1 MEDEKDW
8 LELDSVSRYVEFLAS
23 YSILVVVGAIVL
35 SSLGFMG
42 ALLQAVYYVVVPLLV
57 LMLVV
62 LVYRVEEVLYHH
74 YYTGELAWE
83 HGFSPA
89 GIVIGLVTGVAG
101 LNLGLLLALRSA
113 QQAVEGFN
121 QVLVFG
127 LMIIV
132 LAFAL
137 SLSIVTRELVS
148 SV

>member
-1 MEDEKDW
+1 MDKKNW
-8 LELDSVSRYVEFLAS
+8 MELDSVSRYVEFIAS

-35 SSLGFMG
+35 SSLGFMA

-62 LVYRVEEVLYHH
+62 LVYRVEELLYHH
-74 YYTGELAWE
+74 YYTGELSWD

-101 LNLGLLLALRSA
+101 LNLGLLLALKSA
-113 QQAVEGFN
+113 QQGVGGFS
-121 QVLVFG
+121 QMVVFG
-127 LMIIV
+127 LMVIV

-137 SLSIVTRELVS
+137 SLSIVARELVS